1 MAKNGVFF
9 EFIDFTKQSL
19 GLEDSVVERF
29 AQDLSRNYGG
39 EYLYITNQWDRIA
52 RDKKIREMYNGSN
65 ADALAEENKL
75 SRRQIF
81 YILNGVD

>member
-1 MAKNGVFF
+1 MAKNEGFF

-19 GLEDSVVERF
+19 GLEESVVERF
-29 AQDLSRNYGG
+29 AKDLSRNYGG
-39 EYLYITNQWDRIA
+39 EYLYITNQWDRMT

-81 YILNGVD
+81 YILNSG